1 MITAISTIKTTIKT
15 HITITRLA
23 TRGALIALFAGL
35 FILAACGGG
44 GGGGGGND
52 VVDPGVGTT
61 CTNPFAEGCGAAGAG
76 ARAAAI
82 TTCRL
87 LIEDN
92 KACADTIPDAVV
104 ACLTDPYACDAD
116 AYNTAIGTNTA
127 TVLIGTLQT
136 GRTDSCRAG
145 GAGATGGITSDLLC
159 DGAIDNTCQPISRA
173 TDATRNQ
180 LIFDNLC
187 NNAPKYIDARQDFIA
202 DCTDFDLFNNVGCT
216 TQITTCTTAPFGA
229 NCRSDV
235 YAGHRAQACRESTP
249 NARCAAEEILATYC
263 TANPFGATA
272 GCLTDDNFAGA
283 RITECTMG
291 NNGAQERCKDTAR
304 FTDNTLIA
312 CFTDPYGTDCE
323 GITDYNATNARA
335 NRKTYCIGLG
345 EEVGGDTLCNTAVL
359 NVCTGDDADIF
370 DPLCFANEYQIAR
383 ETACR
388 ATDLNSRDARCPTTV
403 TQVCDDNPFT
413 QTLGGRTGY
422 LCTDAEDATARAAL
436 VARCTSETSENLDTA
451 CGARIGAT
459 FLRICIDDPYAGG
472 CGDVALNDLRIAHW
486 HNCTRDVLRDDLDC
500 TGVASRVCHS
510 GSDGRSDANPFFALC
525 RTTGNTYGGA
535 RTQFCQRNRN
545 SAQCV
550 AGFIGTCNANP
561 FAAACLRGNSY
572 ATDRA
577 TIIADCVSDS
587 PENLTKCDLII
598 DGGTLTV
605 AMCVADPFNAD
616 NGCSTNTSFDAARVA
631 RTALCA
637 ATATPFDTLCNDFDD
652 IATARTT
659 HCTTERTSFTD
670 DCEDP
675 AYANT
680 QALRTSFCGK
690 TANLFELDCEGNSG
704 VAEARTALALLCF
717 TNAEAEGCDQ
727 FANGVGGATVAQCSA
742 DPVSVAKGCPSNESF
757 DTLRNNRITLCRT
770 SGDGQDPFDSLCDN
784 FPLIAELQEA
794 YCSSGAGSFN
804 MNCALN
810 YPDATVIG
818 RRAFALSCRTPPIA
832 PACATTIVAG
842 SVTVA
847 HCIENPYQRACYGT
861 ANNRNPDFINEVADR
876 DALCRN
882 GGNIYSSLCLNS
894 AGEEIVV
901 GIIADRVAGC
911 TTPAQAAFNPSC
923 TEEAYTGT
931 EAAQRGYCSTLVTA
945 SGTDIIERCPKYSE
959 SICGAD
965 ANANPFAAICTTN
978 DRDNSVNQIAFCN
991 LGQNAAGASNPA
1003 PQCSND
1009 ATKVCPSDPFN
1020 ENAGIDGMV
1029 NCNDDVTIPVINARA
1044 ARCAAGTQGTGECND
1059 LNSVSRVCVASGQ
1072 RANPFA
1078 SFCNDAVLG
1087 DMAKTE
1093 ALEIAKATFAS
1104 ACASASA
1111 SQYCDTLDVKNALCS
1126 SSGEFVRPFAN
1137 TCAGPV
1143 GIAARVSFCGAGD
1156 NVAEDARCRD
1166 DSIIASV
1173 CRADPFSDACE
1184 ASARADFE
1192 ELRELRAQ
1200 YCETSS
1206 LNDVLCTSDAADFIC
1221 EDGYTGTGGRVE
1233 PNLLS
1238 GVCTQPEYLN
1248 DRRDA
1253 CLRLNSKN
1261 AACDDITE
1269 VTDACR
1275 ENPFDT
1281 RNPGCLHISQAGD
1294 LQSEYCQG
1302 ANTWQN
1308 VCDDLAKETEGVND
1322 VATARVNACLNLTSG
1337 VEADCKAL
1345 SSVGEACEA
1354 TPFADGC
1361 IIFTGT
1367 VLDGYEKGYCETL
1380 ATAWHV
1386 GCDELDAAGGNM
1398 VSAMRSSACNDATQV
1413 DDEMLAGYFSP
1424 RCNTLESFG
1433 MACSSDP
1440 FAATTP
1446 GCAFHE
1452 DFEDLVANYCTAS
1465 GTTWQDA
1472 CDMRAELNE
1481 GNNVVSTARLGACLG
1496 DDDADTDCTPLLIA
1510 HCDDTDNPA
1519 NQFAM
1524 VCGNVGNSMNRVA
1537 QLQKACAE
1545 GGLGADDLC
1554 TNQTRA
1560 RTYCTTIDPY
1570 AGVGCDE
1577 LAGEQAVIDFRMMH
1591 CMDNAGLPECSATVA
1606 DVCMANPFDGRCV
1619 DAVSVTTYAEARKAR
1634 ADACVLDSPAVDCTR
1649 VNACNARPFSATPA
1663 HIPATG
1669 TATTCSSDPAFVAI
1683 RAALVTKCIVVNAVN
1698 DDPDCEN
1705 AVADQK
1711 EVNTNDASCL
1721 ENPYSMD
1728 VNCELPTQ
1736 LGSPGNVMTARAS
1749 FCRTTTGSNSFSGS
1763 CDSTN
1768 ADIKKAQ
1775 SLSCL
1780 HAATPATLNSNCP
1793 TLITNFC
1800 TATAGVSAF
1809 NDLCRGETGNATARA
1824 TLCANGADDD
1834 TCTETG
1840 ASFTAWTKADEA
1852 DTDADILDPGA
1863 AVNSGKVANFI
1874 KGVLNADGKLH
1885 VKKGVATSLE
1895 ANVNLA
1901 SSYGDATLRG
1911 DAEDGFAF
1919 ATADID
1925 GDSTHR
1931 LYVGILHT
1939 TDLGAPI
1946 TTDTGKALWKGVIR
1960 ALRYRETDPVSA
1972 PESYSGDFVL
1982 SIDFSTRVLAFH
1994 GNDGRADL
2002 TGATLSILTGTTFD
2016 RATGLIT
2023 GSVSLVNT
2031 ARSLSVTGTL
2041 RGIIGEEGAVGV
2053 FASPMATTFGDIV
2066 GGFVASAVDKVA
2078 VCPIETNPFGEGC
2091 DPDNDMDVLD
2101 AQFLACSIGARPD
2114 NLPVKLADC
2123 NNADL
2128 SLVICDDDIALTSK
2142 ADPFAEICT
2151 NDAITM
2157 KTTPSNFA
2165 SVRATVRTHCANNAN
2180 VLDSVCDA
2188 REKQIARL
2196 DLVCVATDVST
2207 LFGARCDGYSE
2218 YAKARALVC
2227 RKRGSGSTLTCNTP
2241 EIIAEVCIT
2250 AGVAANPFDVICTP
2264 TTATYA
2270 GGRKLFASRC
2280 ARDFAKDPRAIAGLD
2295 GADCK
2300 NTGLNSVCLADPF
2313 ATGCDTNE
2321 DYELA
2326 RSDRIAACR
2335 GDETL
2340 TYSDD
2345 IYNNIF
2351 DYNCSGAII
2360 DVCGS
2365 PRTTAAPKDA
2375 VLFSDT
2381 LCTNKAYDA
2390 RRAAIVADC
2399 VADKETTN
2407 QECEFGIVIDQADMI
2422 TKKVSDCLD
2431 SPYDVECATNAFDD
2445 RRTAVLG
2452 GCKTTFTI
2460 GASDSVN
2467 CVDVQTSVCGGGVY
2481 SDNPFDAFCDE
2492 KDVTDVDNP
2501 LTIDAK
2507 TLTSQRIRYCQDST
2521 NRAANVDGCAEF
2533 LTRATTTA
2541 LLDAQSPELGESPNT
2556 VSPENEFLR
2565 GTADGLNTGGFIQK
2579 DGVFAFVSTLNL
2591 KTATHNG
2598 AALDG
2603 DAADGV
2609 AYFAGRRHITQGDV
2623 TTDVNYYAG
2632 IHSGTDLG
2640 NPLPR
2645 QYGQDG
2651 VDKTVNWNGRIGWL
2665 VYDSVRNGGYAFDG
2679 TNGTDGVMDF
2689 TLIVNLTQRSIRA
2702 NITRTAVLSGAR
2714 GFFLQGDYDEN
2725 GVIKGIARYGDLG
2738 TLSTASTALYNGFL
2752 IGLIGAEGAVGA
2764 FHLTES
2770 GAGAVGGASGGFVA
2784 SASAAGSGRIEQVA
2798 GSINYWIVNNED
2810 EDESA
2815 LVVLETSE
2823 EIGEDNPDVNFI
2835 IGSAKGERGIA
2846 MVDAQNQATLKF
2858 SAGSSNGLAYGFADY
2873 GSGGTK
2879 VEKFYVGL
2887 LSSTDVGTPITMGA
2901 NPTLSWGGRLAIA
2914 KQDNQGSE
2922 TGPYLIE
2929 TDFTLLITFVG
2940 SGGTITTPAGAGTR
2954 LLLPRSIYDT
2964 SSARTADEFVIA
2976 GTFDEFGLIS
2986 GTTTYYANNR
2996 GTRAELEGVLTGLIG
3011 AQGVV
3016 GVFTSKASGAG
3027 AVGHYV
3033 GGFVASEA
3041 FGLGGVEN
3049 WQNNAVEEVI
3059 TGSPPNETITF
3070 TKITVK
3076 AAGNAEQRDGDYTF
3090 IGGGTN
3096 TLDLGSA
3103 TKSNTLTQDLTF
3115 DENLIL
3121 DNGDVFSLNSNAVG
3135 GISIAQATIGG
3146 DTQFYAGL
3154 LANIF
3159 VGLPLQTEPSVNWQ
3173 GVISIIAG
3181 GDVPALYTNNFT
3193 LVINFSIKSVYSNT
3207 TFLRTLGNVNHDIE
3221 LSGKFN
3227 DKGVIYGTATYQV
3240 GNTRNVGLL
3249 TGLIGTNGA
3258 AAVFGG
3264 NAGDPGRFV
3273 GGLVAVPSGTTLLTP
3288 RSQFVWAEGI
3298 DEAVFENTRFNA
3310 GVASFS
3316 ADDNTITWKEDDD
3329 DEVEIVTTDANAINV
3344 DTTFLGGVD
3353 NVDGTAD
3360 GFVVFTTTDNNI
3372 RTQHVGILSGTN
3384 LGRPVVNTGGVGS
3397 WSARMAGLVI
3407 LDGTETDFNT
3417 DFTLSVD
3424 FTNGMISADQSD
3436 LPQFADAGSE
3446 FIFNFTNVEWN
3457 TGTGI
3462 FKSGITLTANTGD
3475 GTKDETGILRGV
3487 IGADGA
3493 VGTFKVSEDPGT
3505 GGRTF
3510 IGGFV
3515 AVPESIGAR
3524 RGQPAYWAQYA
3535 RNADNT
3541 AGLDVKGI
3549 RTARPADEEYT
3560 VIEGGLETLELGLEV
3575 AKHATLTNDLT
3586 FNNTEVSPD
3595 GSTLSLDPTVAGG
3608 ISVATNAAGN
3618 KYYAG
3623 LLSGTDVGRLLSR
3636 TTLSATWVGR
3646 LSIITDQPYTPDFEL
3661 AIDFGERTLTSFN
3674 PDDSTD
3680 SIVFRTIANGTDNLI
3695 IKGKFNDRGII
3706 YGTTTFRRKTN
3717 DNPDIDYAGVLTGLI
3732 GQKGAAAVFYSST
3745 TLKYVGG
3752 FIAVPNRGVD
3762 FTRVKDTPPASYS
3775 IWADGVDATA
3785 QKDTNSGTDTAN
3797 TDNTAAF
3804 TIKVADTPSTTNQ
3817 ISLNLAP
3824 FGGDGEDGLIG
3835 YANADATARHIGL
3848 LSSTNLGGVP
3858 IYTGTATWEGVMQLI
3873 IGNGGAEGV
3882 VTQGFTIDV
3891 NFDTQALTFADSTFT
3906 SNSVAYSLALNLL
3919 AWDVGSGLFTGTI
3932 NIATTAL
3939 ATQQISAGSVRGI
3952 IGTDGLVAAVR
3963 STTNAHSSFTG
3974 GFVATATRA
3983 SETSFIEYFSST
3995 AGGEVLEDFADGT
4008 PDKFARPSGN
4018 SLRLEDGSPLAGSS
4032 VYRLGAGAASSA
4044 SVTGGSG
4051 FVVSTDAMNL
4061 AVGILPSTD
4070 LGAPLPLILAKTAEW
4085 TGKLYI
4091 SDAPASLKNI
4101 VLSLDFAEGTI
4112 KTKTAVALDGGS
4124 TLEVD
4129 GYFGL
4134 NPRALV
4140 ARLPLGLLGGVV
4152 NYKRTTAPILTPL
4165 TLIGQIGE
4173 RGVVGIFKGVVSASQ
4188 LVGGFSALSSGT
4200 TANGREYERFLG
4212 GSIYPTLDTAFGD
4225 DRLFDSIQ
4233 FVKVGADGKVSG
4245 RDVSAN
4251 HLFGL
4256 GGDNDPTTN
4265 PNGFTFGVGKAT
4277 NIDGASADIRRLTTG
4292 IWASA
4297 DLGQVLLKTE
4307 PTAIWTGTVQTLRV
4321 NNNAA
4326 RNVVGGV
4333 VESPFKIQVD
4343 FANSRIAT
4351 LDADDAQGAVILTDC
4366 IAQTCDTINFAN
4378 IQYNADGVIQNFS
4391 NPVNY
4396 TTNGTTYG
4404 LQFAGLIGQRGALGV
4419 FRGYFSRASIRFQR
4433 QQAPGIVGGFQ
4444 VSPSGRVMIEAPED
4458 RVGAPKQLNYAA
4470 YLKYYYTD
4478 YLVTRHGPGVLV
4490 EPRRNAE
4497 SGVILSQFVASNDL
4511 GTAINTAI
4519 NTGTD
4524 TLNFDLADNFRPF
4537 PVRLNGS
4544 DTATNNGFILVVGNR
4559 MFLTQVG
4566 ANFVTVIQTHSYAG
4580 LSAGADVGRYTD
4592 ALAGTTA
4599 NWLGTFYSSGFI
4611 AGSGDTRAPARF
4623 PISLAVNFGEG
4634 TIGTGGDFTL
4644 SQGHSVNIAGT
4655 FGTANSDENQGI
4667 LGGFITYTGPN
4678 DDEAKRITRAPL
4690 YGIIGD
4696 AGALGVFAGGKYGAD
4711 GDGEDSPL
4719 VGGFEVSPNPIPT
4732 ANYALFYNYFVK
4744 QTNGLQL
4751 RNTVT
4756 QKSSILAGTRTGLVQ
4771 EGLNDPLCDDDDA
4784 GSANDCNRLLSAQT
4798 IRLGGD
4804 ERSNSGFAIMVTLV
4818 DAEPRGHSFG
4828 GLLSGTN
4835 LGAILP
4841 VSFGSG
4847 VTKAIWHGSFY
4858 VTSNKIEREND
4869 EFFETL
4875 IHHPLSLTVD
4885 LTAGTLQTVDLLGN
4899 LGAVA
4904 LSPTSSVEINGK
4916 FGLNAA
4922 TAHVPYG
4929 ILLGDVR
4936 FNNENYALA
4945 GLIGVEGA
4953 IGVFRVPTEQTTHVT
4968 FGGFEV
4974 SPPPPPAYGRGNY
4987 ATFEDFYRKRAT
4999 TADRYLTPSVTADTD
5014 QFVRGLRIGL
5024 VKHNFAGNLE
5034 AGSFAPL
5041 SVYLGGNTDSGNA
5054 FIIEN
5059 FNGTHVVGLLGTTD
5073 LGFAPHEGLAN
5084 ATWQGTF
5091 YVSSNVA
5098 STGTAGPAP
5107 FTINAVVDF
5116 GAGTLT
5122 STQET
5127 YTLANDQFI
5136 SFGIYGKFG
5145 QKHEL
5150 PLGILDGI
5158 VKYGH
5163 HATDAS
5169 LIMTADLRDLPLI
5182 GVIGRAGALGIFRDP
5197 SDDNLVG
5204 GLEVGYTANTQV
5216 LNDDI
5221 SNRLSAGIDPRLRQQ
5236 DYDGGST
5243 QRAFLFNA
5251 NDAGTGLVVKN
5262 IATDTA
5268 ITSFATGTKYGFGGD
5283 AESISGFILASG
5295 TITTIPHSS
5304 RLAASP
5310 LGPIHVATEVKIFGA
5325 GLLQTTTL
5333 GAVILDVAGSATWRG
5348 GKAYVIDH
5356 VDSTTKEFTL
5366 DFTLNFATGKFQ
5378 TTGGL
5383 AGITAD
5389 NGAQTLRIDAEF
5401 GQGLANNRAGGVLDG
5416 DVYYHDTTALRTS
5429 TSLRGVIGRRGA
5441 VALFAGF
5448 NLNGTYGFAGGLWV
5462 GPSATTTAPEVGYG
5476 TYLSFYGGE
5485 DTGKNVVNVV
5495 NGRTEPATFVRFLN
5509 GIISGTSTSSS
5520 TFRLGGDDADTT
5532 NDNGLRFYVA
5542 DNVKTVGLLGQTD
5555 LGAVLPNTTP
5565 TAIWYGRLFA
5575 KTDATAFSTEN
5586 EKQIG
5591 LDVNFSEGT
5600 IDTLD
5605 PVQFTIGEQT
5615 HSVSIRGRFGLHD
5628 FVRRS
5633 SVPTATGLLTGFVE
5647 YTHYQTA
5654 AVRFPLIGIIGAE
5667 GALGI
5672 FKGNVADVGLVGGFE
5687 VTPDTA
5693 EQITARGANHAT
5705 YLTQF
5710 GGYVNDTFKD
5720 NFASQISK
5728 GGPTSLLQT
5737 PTARNF
5743 NGGGNN
5749 SSRTFRLGNT
5759 STSTNPNYAD
5769 GFAFAKYIASGDKSV
5784 GLLSGTN
5791 LGNAVADNDPTA
5803 IWSGQL
5809 VVDYGAAA
5817 DDTKNSQLD
5826 LRVNFGEGTI
5836 ETLAPISIV
5845 AYKAD
5850 ATLADAVR
5858 KQTLEIKGRF
5868 GSHVDAQ
5875 GLRTGTLG
5883 GSVIYTV
5890 GHYTV
5895 PNPITL
5901 LTDGLRARGLH
5912 HALITARF
5920 PLRGLIGQD
5929 GAIGV
5934 FHGTVSKAA
5943 LEASDLTTGIAV
5955 EAVNVHIVGGF
5966 EVSPRAALPS
5976 TITASFER
5984 WARGATQC
5992 ESINQRARTID
6003 FDTRCDSEDYTALA
6017 FIHPNDI
6024 FRPSDDLSGS
6034 TGARQGF
6041 VLGSADGI
6049 DLTDALTLPT
6059 TNGVE
6064 VPRDIEILTLGG
6076 HTLLRGTNE
6085 NTIEG
6090 TKGATVNS
6098 AGERFVLSSAAG
6110 TVADGVAFIEVNGF
6124 SSSYAGI
6131 LSGTDLGA
6139 PLATSSTLAVNWPGT
6154 FAIVANGDTR
6164 ITNDFVLNVNF
6175 ATQRISWTEARADGY
6190 ALQGRYDA
6198 NGIITGI
6205 IKGKQGIPSG
6215 GSSLYFTGNL
6225 TGLIGVQGAVGAFV
6239 IDSGTRQRVGGFVA
6253 APVTKISGTSYA
6265 HFEEH
6270 HGALTEQ
6277 RKLYTNLLADDD
6289 AGLLAGTPTGLNAT
6303 VANGT
6308 FAFGTGGFQTAYYLD
6323 GGTSGDDGF
6332 ALLRGTVSGATDSA
6346 NNGLKHRAGILSGTD
6361 LGPVVSAAVN
6371 GLWTGT
6377 AYVIHN
6383 SGAAA
6388 SRTTAFATEQLNFIV
6403 DFTAGT
6409 INTVGNPIGES
6420 GEFGA
6425 VVGATNRFKVEGTFG
6440 GDLPL
6445 GILGGMVTYGLAE
6458 DDSED
6463 SIMELSGLIG
6473 AEGAIG
6479 VFANEASAILR
6490 YAGGFT
6496 ARPFALTDVGK
6507 ADPPAAI
6514 VVGVLRDYA
6523 TLPTMGSTTKGEF
6536 LKLGNTLTSDNVTNH
6551 LPTDFTLTTDSI
6563 FTLRNDEEFTGG
6575 FAYFTTEKGSDKF
6588 YYVGILADTNLGGP
6602 LTDVSGTAVWDGQFS
6617 ENRTV
6622 TSDDNDDF
6630 IRFHI
6635 DFGAGTFQFR
6645 NTEQNR
6651 GDGRLVREGNTYA
6664 LNGVFGNGII
6674 DVYNNVLTTGQLGG
6688 QMIGVFGGVRHEV
6701 PITGLIGAKGVLGTF
6716 VDSALGSN
6724 FVGGFWAVPKLRIED
6739 DLLSKVVNFTDWK
6752 DSFGRRDPLPT
6763 QLNRITRNSEFLAG
6777 METVVGENGLDDMG
6791 RTDFARVSHLAS
6803 KSPSSIV
6810 RFALDFGSDSVTY
6823 GDYPLGADATGGV
6836 AGFWQDSGDHRY
6848 AGLLSSTN
6856 VGAPINSVLQTG
6868 EWRGQ
6873 FVAYRSAPSSIFTTR
6888 TDFKLQV
6895 GFNADGTGGTLT
6907 MTDVADSQTTTFNSH
6922 YIMVGGK
6929 YDARGVISGTINY
6942 RISATRSTSGFLT
6955 GLIGADGAAGVF
6967 ISGRGA
6973 IGDIDLNAQRSSN
6986 AADTFFG
6993 GFVATNKLLI
7003 AAPASPSANHEQ
7015 FNWYY
7020 KNYGVGDRRLFSDF
7034 GDSGEDVKT
7043 AFLEG
7048 SGTGLL
7054 NTAGLGRPDLT
7065 VVKLGGDDSSSNGF
7079 ALVRGNVG
7087 GVPRDPAKDRWRA
7100 GLLSGTDLGAAFVT
7114 APTLL
7119 TWTGS
7124 IHLLTD
7130 AGAVRTTNR
7139 PFTLNF
7145 TTGTLTT
7152 PDLAIGTNDMIR
7164 IAGTFRVSSTINSLL
7179 GVGVLGG
7186 SAFFTDTSETT
7197 TTELPLIG
7205 LIGEGGA
7212 IGVFHAATLG
7222 VGGFQAGPP
7231 VPAPCIA
7238 SGNCLANYD
7247 AWVAATTIT
7256 PLASGEAEPPT
7267 ESRFFTSTGDKLDT
7281 EDIPGSSTSV
7291 NLSTAT
7297 NGGTA
7302 LGGDDTDGFAYRA
7315 VNGLFLVGITETTD
7329 LGAPVD
7335 ATTVLGT
7342 WKGSFVVGEFS
7353 GPAATFTPHDFTLAV
7368 TFGDTP
7374 SGNAGS
7380 VASGTIGTTG
7390 YVFAGEFDA
7399 SGVISGTTTHT
7410 GVDSA
7415 PSNGTGVLRGLIGVK
7430 GAVGVF
7436 ISDVGATKAYGGGFV
7451 AKPTPPPPPDL
7462 CIAARTCA
7470 TNFAAWEASLDTG
7483 GVNEDQTLQES
7494 GYRNTGGNNSTYIKL
7509 DDGKIKFTNVDT
7521 SETPNVV
7528 TDRTFTPNIL
7538 RLNETVDADGYESGF
7553 AYIWNDEDFNGQIYA
7568 GILPTTN
7575 LGAPL
7580 VDGSKDGT
7588 WTGRLGG
7595 TTSFAEPSLSAA
7607 SFSMKVTWNGSSTEP
7622 GSAGTIK
7629 SLDGD
7634 GVEGFAPVL
7643 GLQDGM
7649 RFRGDFNAAG
7659 VMWGKV
7665 NFNDAAGAD
7674 NGTFSGLIGAKG
7686 AVGVFRGA
7694 VGGPNYVGG
7703 FEVKHVPTP

>member
-1 MITAISTIKTTIKT
+1 MPQS
-15 HITITRLA
+15 
-23 TRGALIALFAGL
+23 
-35 FILAACGGG
+35 
-44 GGGGGGND
+44 
-52 VVDPGVGTT
+52 
-61 CTNPFAEGCGAAGAG
+61 
-76 ARAAAI
+76 
-82 TTCRL
+82 
-87 LIEDN
+87 
-92 KACADTIPDAVV
+92 IP
-104 ACLTDPYACDAD
+104 
-116 AYNTAIGTNTA
+116 
-127 TVLIGTLQT
+127 
-136 GRTDSCRAG
+136 
-145 GAGATGGITSDLLC
+145 
-159 DGAIDNTCQPISRA
+159 
-173 TDATRNQ
+173 
-180 LIFDNLC
+180 
-187 NNAPKYIDARQDFIA
+187 DARQDFIA

-249 NARCAAEEILATYC
+249 NARCAAEKILATYC

-323 GITDYNATNARA
+323 GITDYNAVNARA

-403 TQVCDDNPFT
+403 AQVCDDNPFT

-472 CGDVALNDLRIAHW
+472 CGDVAFNDLRIAHW

-500 TGVASRVCHS
+500 TSVASRVCHS

-535 RTQFCQRNRN
+535 RTAFCGRGSNRFLPECATPN
-545 SAQCV
+545 
-550 AGFIGTCNANP
+550 FERDCNANP
-561 FAAACLRGNSY
+561 FAAACLRSNSY

-577 TIIADCVSDS
+577 TIISDCVSDS

-670 DCEDP
+670 ECEDP

-784 FPLIAELQEA
+784 FPEIAELQEA

-804 MNCALN
+804 MNCALD

-894 AGEEIVV
+894 AGEEIVA

-1029 NCNDDVTIPVINARA
+1029 NCKDDVTIPVINARA

-1184 ASARADFE
+1184 ASARANFE

-1275 ENPFDT
+1275 PNPFDT

-1302 ANTWQN
+1302 ENTWQN
-1308 VCDDLAKETEGVND
+1308 VCDTLAKETEGVND

-1472 CDMRAELNE
+1472 CDMRAGLNE
-1481 GNNVVSTARLGACLG
+1481 GINDVSTARLGACLG

-1545 GGLGADDLC
+1545 GGLGASTLC
-1554 TNQTRA
+1554 TDQTRA
-1560 RTYCTTIDPY
+1560 RAYCTTIDPY

-1591 CMDNAGLPECSATVA
+1591 CMDNAGLPECSAAVA

-1711 EVNTNDASCL
+1711 EVDTNDVSCL
-1721 ENPYSMD
+1721 ENPYSS
-1728 VNCELPTQ
+1728 VINCEHPTQ
-1736 LGSPGNVMTARAS
+1736 LGSRPNVLTARAS

-1800 TATAGVSAF
+1800 TATTGASAF
-1809 NDLCRGETGNATARA
+1809 DDRCRGETGNATARA

-1895 ANVNLA
+1895 ANANLA
-1901 SSYGDATLRG
+1901 SDYGDATLRG
-1911 DAEDGFAF
+1911 DAEDGFAL

-1939 TDLGAPI
+1939 TNLGAPI
-1946 TTDTGKALWKGVIR
+1946 TTDTGTALWKGVIR
-1960 ALRYRETDPVSA
+1960 VLRYRETDPVSA

-1982 SIDFSTRVLAFH
+1982 SIDFATRVLAFH

-2066 GGFVASAVDKVA
+2066 GGFVASAVDRVA

-2091 DPDNDMDVLD
+2091 NRVNDTDVLD

-2114 NLPVKLADC
+2114 NLPVKLEDC

-2128 SLVICDDDIALTSK
+2128 SGVICNNDTAPGSR

-2157 KTTPSNFA
+2157 KTNPSNFA
-2165 SVRATVRTHCANNAN
+2165 TVRATVRTHCANNAN
-2180 VLDSVCDA
+2180 VLDSVCRA
-2188 REKQIARL
+2188 RAVQLARL

-2207 LFGARCDGYSE
+2207 LFGARCDGYSK
-2218 YAKARALVC
+2218 YAKARALIC
-2227 RKRGSGSTLTCNTP
+2227 RKRESGSTLTCDTP
-2241 EIIAEVCIT
+2241 EIIAEVCT
-2250 AGVAANPFDVICTP
+2250 AAGVAANPFDAICTP

-2270 GGRKLFASRC
+2270 GGRTLFASRC
-2280 ARDFAKDPRAIAGLD
+2280 ARDNANDPRAIAGLD

-2313 ATGCDTNE
+2313 ATGCATNE
-2321 DYELA
+2321 DYETV

-2340 TYSDD
+2340 IYSDD

-2360 DVCGS
+2360 EVCGS

-2399 VADKETTN
+2399 VANKATTN

-2481 SDNPFDAFCDE
+2481 ADNPFDAFCDE

-2507 TLTSQRIRYCQDST
+2507 ILTSQRIRYCQDSA

-2689 TLIVNLTQRSIRA
+2689 TLIVNLTDRSIRA

-2784 SASAAGSGRIEQVA
+2784 SASAAGSGRIEQTA

-2810 EDESA
+2810 ADESA
-2815 LVVLETSE
+2815 LVVLETSD

-3059 TGSPPNETITF
+3059 TGSAPNETITF

-3173 GVISIIAG
+3173 GVISIIA
-3181 GDVPALYTNNFT
+3181 DVPALYTNNFT

-3424 FTNGMISADQSD
+3424 FTNGTISADQSD

-3446 FIFNFTNVEWN
+3446 FIFNFMNVEWN

-3541 AGLDVKGI
+3541 AGLDVKGV
-3549 RTARPADEEYT
+3549 RTA
-3560 VIEGGLETLELGLEV
+3560 
-3575 AKHATLTNDLT
+3575 K
-3586 FNNTEVSPD
+3586 
-3595 GSTLSLDPTVAGG
+3595 
-3608 ISVATNAAGN
+3608 
-3618 KYYAG
+3618 
-3623 LLSGTDVGRLLSR
+3623 
-3636 TTLSATWVGR
+3636 
-3646 LSIITDQPYTPDFEL
+3646 
-3661 AIDFGERTLTSFN
+3661 
-3674 PDDSTD
+3674 
-3680 SIVFRTIANGTDNLI
+3680 
-3695 IKGKFNDRGII
+3695 
-3706 YGTTTFRRKTN
+3706 
-3717 DNPDIDYAGVLTGLI
+3717 
-3732 GQKGAAAVFYSST
+3732 
-3745 TLKYVGG
+3745 
-3752 FIAVPNRGVD
+3752 
-3762 FTRVKDTPPASYS
+3762 
-3775 IWADGVDATA
+3775 
-3785 QKDTNSGTDTAN
+3785 
-3797 TDNTAAF
+3797 
-3804 TIKVADTPSTTNQ
+3804 
-3817 ISLNLAP
+3817 
-3824 FGGDGEDGLIG
+3824 
-3835 YANADATARHIGL
+3835 
-3848 LSSTNLGGVP
+3848 
-3858 IYTGTATWEGVMQLI
+3858 
-3873 IGNGGAEGV
+3873 
-3882 VTQGFTIDV
+3882 
-3891 NFDTQALTFADSTFT
+3891 
-3906 SNSVAYSLALNLL
+3906 
-3919 AWDVGSGLFTGTI
+3919 
-3932 NIATTAL
+3932 
-3939 ATQQISAGSVRGI
+3939 
-3952 IGTDGLVAAVR
+3952 
-3963 STTNAHSSFTG
+3963 
-3974 GFVATATRA
+3974 
-3983 SETSFIEYFSST
+3983 
-3995 AGGEVLEDFADGT
+3995 
-4008 PDKFARPSGN
+4008 
-4018 SLRLEDGSPLAGSS
+4018 
-4032 VYRLGAGAASSA
+4032 
-4044 SVTGGSG
+4044 
-4051 FVVSTDAMNL
+4051 
-4061 AVGILPSTD
+4061 
-4070 LGAPLPLILAKTAEW
+4070 
-4085 TGKLYI
+4085 
-4091 SDAPASLKNI
+4091 
-4101 VLSLDFAEGTI
+4101 
-4112 KTKTAVALDGGS
+4112 
-4124 TLEVD
+4124 
-4129 GYFGL
+4129 
-4134 NPRALV
+4134 
-4140 ARLPLGLLGGVV
+4140 
-4152 NYKRTTAPILTPL
+4152 
-4165 TLIGQIGE
+4165 
-4173 RGVVGIFKGVVSASQ
+4173 
-4188 LVGGFSALSSGT
+4188 
-4200 TANGREYERFLG
+4200 
-4212 GSIYPTLDTAFGD
+4212 
-4225 DRLFDSIQ
+4225 
-4233 FVKVGADGKVSG
+4233 
-4245 RDVSAN
+4245 
-4251 HLFGL
+4251 
-4256 GGDNDPTTN
+4256 
-4265 PNGFTFGVGKAT
+4265 
-4277 NIDGASADIRRLTTG
+4277 
-4292 IWASA
+4292 
-4297 DLGQVLLKTE
+4297 
-4307 PTAIWTGTVQTLRV
+4307 
-4321 NNNAA
+4321 
-4326 RNVVGGV
+4326 
-4333 VESPFKIQVD
+4333 
-4343 FANSRIAT
+4343 
-4351 LDADDAQGAVILTDC
+4351 
-4366 IAQTCDTINFAN
+4366 
-4378 IQYNADGVIQNFS
+4378 
-4391 NPVNY
+4391 
-4396 TTNGTTYG
+4396 
-4404 LQFAGLIGQRGALGV
+4404 
-4419 FRGYFSRASIRFQR
+4419 
-4433 QQAPGIVGGFQ
+4433 
-4444 VSPSGRVMIEAPED
+4444 
-4458 RVGAPKQLNYAA
+4458 
-4470 YLKYYYTD
+4470 
-4478 YLVTRHGPGVLV
+4478 
-4490 EPRRNAE
+4490 
-4497 SGVILSQFVASNDL
+4497 
-4511 GTAINTAI
+4511 
-4519 NTGTD
+4519 
-4524 TLNFDLADNFRPF
+4524 
-4537 PVRLNGS
+4537 
-4544 DTATNNGFILVVGNR
+4544 
-4559 MFLTQVG
+4559 
-4566 ANFVTVIQTHSYAG
+4566 
-4580 LSAGADVGRYTD
+4580 AGAD
-4592 ALAGTTA
+4592 
-4599 NWLGTFYSSGFI
+4599 
-4611 AGSGDTRAPARF
+4611 
-4623 PISLAVNFGEG
+4623 
-4634 TIGTGGDFTL
+4634 
-4644 SQGHSVNIAGT
+4644 
-4655 FGTANSDENQGI
+4655 
-4667 LGGFITYTGPN
+4667 
-4678 DDEAKRITRAPL
+4678 
-4690 YGIIGD
+4690 
-4696 AGALGVFAGGKYGAD
+4696 
-4711 GDGEDSPL
+4711 
-4719 VGGFEVSPNPIPT
+4719 
-4732 ANYALFYNYFVK
+4732 
-4744 QTNGLQL
+4744 
-4751 RNTVT
+4751 
-4756 QKSSILAGTRTGLVQ
+4756 
-4771 EGLNDPLCDDDDA
+4771 
-4784 GSANDCNRLLSAQT
+4784 
-4798 IRLGGD
+4798 
-4804 ERSNSGFAIMVTLV
+4804 
-4818 DAEPRGHSFG
+4818 
-4828 GLLSGTN
+4828 
-4835 LGAILP
+4835 
-4841 VSFGSG
+4841 
-4847 VTKAIWHGSFY
+4847 
-4858 VTSNKIEREND
+4858 
-4869 EFFETL
+4869 
-4875 IHHPLSLTVD
+4875 
-4885 LTAGTLQTVDLLGN
+4885 
-4899 LGAVA
+4899 
-4904 LSPTSSVEINGK
+4904 
-4916 FGLNAA
+4916 
-4922 TAHVPYG
+4922 
-4929 ILLGDVR
+4929 
-4936 FNNENYALA
+4936 
-4945 GLIGVEGA
+4945 
-4953 IGVFRVPTEQTTHVT
+4953 
-4968 FGGFEV
+4968 
-4974 SPPPPPAYGRGNY
+4974 
-4987 ATFEDFYRKRAT
+4987 
-4999 TADRYLTPSVTADTD
+4999 
-5014 QFVRGLRIGL
+5014 
-5024 VKHNFAGNLE
+5024 
-5034 AGSFAPL
+5034 
-5041 SVYLGGNTDSGNA
+5041 
-5054 FIIEN
+5054 
-5059 FNGTHVVGLLGTTD
+5059 
-5073 LGFAPHEGLAN
+5073 
-5084 ATWQGTF
+5084 
-5091 YVSSNVA
+5091 
-5098 STGTAGPAP
+5098 
-5107 FTINAVVDF
+5107 
-5116 GAGTLT
+5116 
-5122 STQET
+5122 
-5127 YTLANDQFI
+5127 
-5136 SFGIYGKFG
+5136 
-5145 QKHEL
+5145 
-5150 PLGILDGI
+5150 
-5158 VKYGH
+5158 
-5163 HATDAS
+5163 
-5169 LIMTADLRDLPLI
+5169 
-5182 GVIGRAGALGIFRDP
+5182 
-5197 SDDNLVG
+5197 
-5204 GLEVGYTANTQV
+5204 
-5216 LNDDI
+5216 
-5221 SNRLSAGIDPRLRQQ
+5221 
-5236 DYDGGST
+5236 
-5243 QRAFLFNA
+5243 
-5251 NDAGTGLVVKN
+5251 
-5262 IATDTA
+5262 
-5268 ITSFATGTKYGFGGD
+5268 
-5283 AESISGFILASG
+5283 
-5295 TITTIPHSS
+5295 
-5304 RLAASP
+5304 
-5310 LGPIHVATEVKIFGA
+5310 
-5325 GLLQTTTL
+5325 
-5333 GAVILDVAGSATWRG
+5333 
-5348 GKAYVIDH
+5348 
-5356 VDSTTKEFTL
+5356 
-5366 DFTLNFATGKFQ
+5366 
-5378 TTGGL
+5378 
-5383 AGITAD
+5383 
-5389 NGAQTLRIDAEF
+5389 
-5401 GQGLANNRAGGVLDG
+5401 
-5416 DVYYHDTTALRTS
+5416 
-5429 TSLRGVIGRRGA
+5429 
-5441 VALFAGF
+5441 
-5448 NLNGTYGFAGGLWV
+5448 
-5462 GPSATTTAPEVGYG
+5462 
-5476 TYLSFYGGE
+5476 
-5485 DTGKNVVNVV
+5485 
-5495 NGRTEPATFVRFLN
+5495 
-5509 GIISGTSTSSS
+5509 
-5520 TFRLGGDDADTT
+5520 
-5532 NDNGLRFYVA
+5532 
-5542 DNVKTVGLLGQTD
+5542 
-5555 LGAVLPNTTP
+5555 
-5565 TAIWYGRLFA
+5565 
-5575 KTDATAFSTEN
+5575 
-5586 EKQIG
+5586 
-5591 LDVNFSEGT
+5591 
-5600 IDTLD
+5600 
-5605 PVQFTIGEQT
+5605 
-5615 HSVSIRGRFGLHD
+5615 
-5628 FVRRS
+5628 
-5633 SVPTATGLLTGFVE
+5633 
-5647 YTHYQTA
+5647 
-5654 AVRFPLIGIIGAE
+5654 
-5667 GALGI
+5667 
-5672 FKGNVADVGLVGGFE
+5672 
-5687 VTPDTA
+5687 
-5693 EQITARGANHAT
+5693 
-5705 YLTQF
+5705 
-5710 GGYVNDTFKD
+5710 
-5720 NFASQISK
+5720 
-5728 GGPTSLLQT
+5728 
-5737 PTARNF
+5737 
-5743 NGGGNN
+5743 
-5749 SSRTFRLGNT
+5749 
-5759 STSTNPNYAD
+5759 
-5769 GFAFAKYIASGDKSV
+5769 
-5784 GLLSGTN
+5784 
-5791 LGNAVADNDPTA
+5791 
-5803 IWSGQL
+5803 
-5809 VVDYGAAA
+5809 
-5817 DDTKNSQLD
+5817 
-5826 LRVNFGEGTI
+5826 
-5836 ETLAPISIV
+5836 
-5845 AYKAD
+5845 
-5850 ATLADAVR
+5850 
-5858 KQTLEIKGRF
+5858 
-5868 GSHVDAQ
+5868 
-5875 GLRTGTLG
+5875 
-5883 GSVIYTV
+5883 
-5890 GHYTV
+5890 
-5895 PNPITL
+5895 
-5901 LTDGLRARGLH
+5901 
-5912 HALITARF
+5912 
-5920 PLRGLIGQD
+5920 
-5929 GAIGV
+5929 
-5934 FHGTVSKAA
+5934 
-5943 LEASDLTTGIAV
+5943 
-5955 EAVNVHIVGGF
+5955 
-5966 EVSPRAALPS
+5966 
-5976 TITASFER
+5976 
-5984 WARGATQC
+5984 
-5992 ESINQRARTID
+5992 
-6003 FDTRCDSEDYTALA
+6003 
-6017 FIHPNDI
+6017 
-6024 FRPSDDLSGS
+6024 
-6034 TGARQGF
+6034 
-6041 VLGSADGI
+6041 
-6049 DLTDALTLPT
+6049 
-6059 TNGVE
+6059 
-6064 VPRDIEILTLGG
+6064 
-6076 HTLLRGTNE
+6076 
-6085 NTIEG
+6085 
-6090 TKGATVNS
+6090 
-6098 AGERFVLSSAAG
+6098 
-6110 TVADGVAFIEVNGF
+6110 
-6124 SSSYAGI
+6124 
-6131 LSGTDLGA
+6131 
-6139 PLATSSTLAVNWPGT
+6139 
-6154 FAIVANGDTR
+6154 
-6164 ITNDFVLNVNF
+6164 
-6175 ATQRISWTEARADGY
+6175 
-6190 ALQGRYDA
+6190 
-6198 NGIITGI
+6198 
-6205 IKGKQGIPSG
+6205 
-6215 GSSLYFTGNL
+6215 
-6225 TGLIGVQGAVGAFV
+6225 
-6239 IDSGTRQRVGGFVA
+6239 
-6253 APVTKISGTSYA
+6253 
-6265 HFEEH
+6265 
-6270 HGALTEQ
+6270 
-6277 RKLYTNLLADDD
+6277 
-6289 AGLLAGTPTGLNAT
+6289 
-6303 VANGT
+6303 
-6308 FAFGTGGFQTAYYLD
+6308 
-6323 GGTSGDDGF
+6323 
-6332 ALLRGTVSGATDSA
+6332 
-6346 NNGLKHRAGILSGTD
+6346 
-6361 LGPVVSAAVN
+6361 
-6371 GLWTGT
+6371 
-6377 AYVIHN
+6377 
-6383 SGAAA
+6383 
-6388 SRTTAFATEQLNFIV
+6388 
-6403 DFTAGT
+6403 
-6409 INTVGNPIGES
+6409 
-6420 GEFGA
+6420 
-6425 VVGATNRFKVEGTFG
+6425 
-6440 GDLPL
+6440 
-6445 GILGGMVTYGLAE
+6445 
-6458 DDSED
+6458 
-6463 SIMELSGLIG
+6463 
-6473 AEGAIG
+6473 
-6479 VFANEASAILR
+6479 
-6490 YAGGFT
+6490 
-6496 ARPFALTDVGK
+6496 
-6507 ADPPAAI
+6507 
-6514 VVGVLRDYA
+6514 
-6523 TLPTMGSTTKGEF
+6523 
-6536 LKLGNTLTSDNVTNH
+6536 
-6551 LPTDFTLTTDSI
+6551 
-6563 FTLRNDEEFTGG
+6563 
-6575 FAYFTTEKGSDKF
+6575 
-6588 YYVGILADTNLGGP
+6588 
-6602 LTDVSGTAVWDGQFS
+6602 
-6617 ENRTV
+6617 
-6622 TSDDNDDF
+6622 
-6630 IRFHI
+6630 
-6635 DFGAGTFQFR
+6635 
-6645 NTEQNR
+6645 
-6651 GDGRLVREGNTYA
+6651 
-6664 LNGVFGNGII
+6664 
-6674 DVYNNVLTTGQLGG
+6674 
-6688 QMIGVFGGVRHEV
+6688 
-6701 PITGLIGAKGVLGTF
+6701 
-6716 VDSALGSN
+6716 
-6724 FVGGFWAVPKLRIED
+6724 
-6739 DLLSKVVNFTDWK
+6739 
-6752 DSFGRRDPLPT
+6752 
-6763 QLNRITRNSEFLAG
+6763 
-6777 METVVGENGLDDMG
+6777 
-6791 RTDFARVSHLAS
+6791 
-6803 KSPSSIV
+6803 
-6810 RFALDFGSDSVTY
+6810 
-6823 GDYPLGADATGGV
+6823 
-6836 AGFWQDSGDHRY
+6836 
-6848 AGLLSSTN
+6848 
-6856 VGAPINSVLQTG
+6856 
-6868 EWRGQ
+6868 
-6873 FVAYRSAPSSIFTTR
+6873 
-6888 TDFKLQV
+6888 
-6895 GFNADGTGGTLT
+6895 
-6907 MTDVADSQTTTFNSH
+6907 
-6922 YIMVGGK
+6922 
-6929 YDARGVISGTINY
+6929 
-6942 RISATRSTSGFLT
+6942 
-6955 GLIGADGAAGVF
+6955 
-6967 ISGRGA
+6967 
-6973 IGDIDLNAQRSSN
+6973 
-6986 AADTFFG
+6986 
-6993 GFVATNKLLI
+6993 
-7003 AAPASPSANHEQ
+7003 
-7015 FNWYY
+7015 
-7020 KNYGVGDRRLFSDF
+7020 
-7034 GDSGEDVKT
+7034 
-7043 AFLEG
+7043 
-7048 SGTGLL
+7048 
-7054 NTAGLGRPDLT
+7054 
-7065 VVKLGGDDSSSNGF
+7065 
-7079 ALVRGNVG
+7079 
-7087 GVPRDPAKDRWRA
+7087 
-7100 GLLSGTDLGAAFVT
+7100 
-7114 APTLL
+7114 
-7119 TWTGS
+7119 
-7124 IHLLTD
+7124 
-7130 AGAVRTTNR
+7130 
-7139 PFTLNF
+7139 
-7145 TTGTLTT
+7145 
-7152 PDLAIGTNDMIR
+7152 
-7164 IAGTFRVSSTINSLL
+7164 
-7179 GVGVLGG
+7179 
-7186 SAFFTDTSETT
+7186 
-7197 TTELPLIG
+7197 
-7205 LIGEGGA
+7205 
-7212 IGVFHAATLG
+7212 
-7222 VGGFQAGPP
+7222 
-7231 VPAPCIA
+7231 
-7238 SGNCLANYD
+7238 
-7247 AWVAATTIT
+7247 
-7256 PLASGEAEPPT
+7256 
-7267 ESRFFTSTGDKLDT
+7267 
-7281 EDIPGSSTSV
+7281 
-7291 NLSTAT
+7291 
-7297 NGGTA
+7297 
-7302 LGGDDTDGFAYRA
+7302 
-7315 VNGLFLVGITETTD
+7315 
-7329 LGAPVD
+7329 
-7335 ATTVLGT
+7335 
-7342 WKGSFVVGEFS
+7342 
-7353 GPAATFTPHDFTLAV
+7353 
-7368 TFGDTP
+7368 
-7374 SGNAGS
+7374 
-7380 VASGTIGTTG
+7380 
-7390 YVFAGEFDA
+7390 
-7399 SGVISGTTTHT
+7399 
-7410 GVDSA
+7410 
-7415 PSNGTGVLRGLIGVK
+7415 
-7430 GAVGVF
+7430 
-7436 ISDVGATKAYGGGFV
+7436 
-7451 AKPTPPPPPDL
+7451 
-7462 CIAARTCA
+7462 
-7470 TNFAAWEASLDTG
+7470 
-7483 GVNEDQTLQES
+7483 
-7494 GYRNTGGNNSTYIKL
+7494 
-7509 DDGKIKFTNVDT
+7509 
-7521 SETPNVV
+7521 
-7528 TDRTFTPNIL
+7528 
-7538 RLNETVDADGYESGF
+7538 
-7553 AYIWNDEDFNGQIYA
+7553 
-7568 GILPTTN
+7568 
-7575 LGAPL
+7575 
-7580 VDGSKDGT
+7580 
-7588 WTGRLGG
+7588 
-7595 TTSFAEPSLSAA
+7595 
-7607 SFSMKVTWNGSSTEP
+7607 
-7622 GSAGTIK
+7622 
-7629 SLDGD
+7629 
-7634 GVEGFAPVL
+7634 
-7643 GLQDGM
+7643 
-7649 RFRGDFNAAG
+7649 
-7659 VMWGKV
+7659 
-7665 NFNDAAGAD
+7665 
-7674 NGTFSGLIGAKG
+7674 
-7686 AVGVFRGA
+7686 
-7694 VGGPNYVGG
+7694 
-7703 FEVKHVPTP
+7703 